1 MRLAFRVG
9 DVGPRPDVTK
19 SKDKSCLVEKGSGGV
34 LPLLV
39 HVSTHETC
47 VFNGYHF
54 AVSVWGCGTPAGVPA
69 AQAHVMATAIS
80 PDRRC
85 ECRCCSL
92 LTDKRAASF
101 ISGGFASRLRQT
113 NGLSVPSVLVQLEVF
128 CVLLIT
134 KSCHSPPRLPVD
146 LSLRRRSRSV
156 VSAPTETFRTVV
168 GRHLFRS

>member
-9 DVGPRPDVTK
+9 DVGPRPYVTK
-19 SKDKSCLVEKGSGGV
+19 SRDKSCLVEKGSGGV

-54 AVSVWGCGTPAGVPA
+54 AVSVWGCGTPAGAPA

-92 LTDKRAASF
+92 LTDKRAATMKSF
-101 ISGGFASRLRQT
+101 LSELHFRRFCFSPAQITACQCRRYSFSSKSFA
-113 NGLSVPSVLVQLEVF
+113 F
-128 CVLLIT
+128 CL
-134 KSCHSPPRLPVD
+134 
-146 LSLRRRSRSV
+146 LRR
-156 VSAPTETFRTVV
+156 AAIL
-168 GRHLFRS
+168 RHVYLWICH